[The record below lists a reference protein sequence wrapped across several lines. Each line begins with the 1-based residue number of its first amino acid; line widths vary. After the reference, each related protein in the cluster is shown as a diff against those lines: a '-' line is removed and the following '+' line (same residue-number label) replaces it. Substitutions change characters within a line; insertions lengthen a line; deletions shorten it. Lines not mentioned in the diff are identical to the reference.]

1 MGSINTPDRWQVVLL
16 RGKDTSIKKVFA
28 GWYGGYANGDSWK
41 LSSGIIGTKEFED
54 RYEFLNHSG
63 SLYICY
69 KQNQGMSSY
78 MGSIMNGWVEDSKK
92 DPNVTIRLVDL
103 ETETI

>member
-1 MGSINTPDRWQVVLL
+1 MSIYTPDRWQIVLL
-16 RGKDTSIKKVFA
+16 RNKTESIKKVFA
-28 GWYGGYANGDSWK
+28 GWYGGYVNGDSWK
-41 LSSGIIGTKEFED
+41 LSSGIIDTKEFED

-78 MGSIMNGWVEDSKK
+78 MSSIMNRWVEDSKE
-92 DPNVTIRLVDL
+92 DPSVTIRLVDL